1 MKFNKDLYDF
11 ESNDTFKIN
20 VNETFNHELIRY
32 VNHLKKQIVFE
43 QQMNRYKNLVIAA
56 LFTGIEE
63 RDKQIKELKDLT
75 ETHDVILD
83 YRPTI

>member
-1 MKFNKDLYDF
+1 MKFNKDLYEF

-20 VNETFNHELIRY
+20 ADETFNHELIRY

-75 ETHDVILD
+75 ENHDVILD
-83 YRPTI
+83 YRPSI